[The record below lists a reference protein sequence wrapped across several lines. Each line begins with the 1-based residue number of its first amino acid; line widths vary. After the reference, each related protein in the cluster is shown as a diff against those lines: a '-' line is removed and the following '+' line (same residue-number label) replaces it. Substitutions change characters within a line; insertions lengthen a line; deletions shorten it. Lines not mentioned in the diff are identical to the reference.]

1 MGAKES
7 PLLSTAFVRMCVLKL
22 CMLRCLL
29 GCVVSFGPKNGIVLV
44 VSLLLGGFH
53 SVCVFFVLLALL
65 VGCGWCG
72 SVGLVVL

>member
-1 MGAKES
+1 MFK
-7 PLLSTAFVRMCVLKL
+7 
-22 CMLRCLL
+22 CLL
-29 GCVVSFGPKNGIVLV
+29 GCVVSFGLKNGEVLV

-53 SVCVFFVLLALL
+53 SVCAFFVLLVSL

>member
-7 PLLSTAFVRMCVLKL
+7 PLLSTWRSSFVRLYVLKF

-29 GCVVSFGPKNGIVLV
+29 VSVVSFGLKNGAVLV

-53 SVCVFFVLLALL
+53 SVCVFFVLL
-65 VGCGWCG
+65 VGVFSWSGRF
-72 SVGLVVL
+72 LVV